1 MFEEV
6 FQLRTPWVK
15 GFGVLNF
22 FFFFFF
28 FFEKLILADKLITK
42 TGNQIKNI
50 KLVRLI
56 ISVKKILINLE
67 RVNKKKST

>member
-6 FQLRTPWVK
+6 FQIRTPWVK
-15 GFGVLNF
+15 GFGVLNLF
-22 FFFFFF
+22 FIFF

-67 RVNKKKST
+67 RVNQKKST

>member
-15 GFGVLNF
+15 GFGVLN

-67 RVNKKKST
+67 RVNQKKST

>member
-6 FQLRTPWVK
+6 FQIRTPWVK

-22 FFFFFF
+22 FFFFF
-28 FFEKLILADKLITK
+28 EMLILADKLITK

-67 RVNKKKST
+67 RVNQKKST